1 MDLIEKLFTIFTET
15 EKKSNMQLHF
25 VELLEISFYK
35 QSELMDHI
43 CSQWTDGLFFVIILK
58 M

>member
-1 MDLIEKLFTIFTET
+1 MDFIGKSFTIYTLT

-43 CSQWTDGLFFVIILK
+43 CSQWTDGLFFVLILK

>member
-1 MDLIEKLFTIFTET
+1 MDFIGKSFTIYTLAK
-15 EKKSNMQLHF
+15 KKSNMQLHF
-25 VELLEISFYK
+25 VELLEISFYT

-43 CSQWTDGLFFVIILK
+43 CSQWTDGLFFVLILK